1 MKRLAAVFAILSL
14 VALSG
19 AQACDKDKDAAKQA
33 SAPQG
38 TEVKQVSLTGFLTD
52 SHCGADK
59 ANAKGKHCTLECVK
73 KGAKLQLYS
82 SEKLYNLDKVDSPE
96 AHVGVEVKVTGL
108 LDEATNTIKVES
120 IENIT
125 KG

>member
-1 MKRLAAVFAILSL
+1 MKRLAAAFAILSL

-19 AQACDKDKDAAKQA
+19 AVACDKDKDASKQA

-38 TEVKQVSLTGFLTD
+38 TEVRQVSMTGFLTD

-59 ANAKGKHCTLECVK
+59 ANAKGKHCTLECIK

-82 SEKLYNLDKVDSPE
+82 SDKLYTLDKVE
-96 AHVGVEVKVTGL
+96 AAETHIGVEVKVTGM
-108 LDEATNTIKVES
+108 LDEATNTIKVDS
-120 IENIT
+120 VENVT

>member
-1 MKRLAAVFAILSL
+1 MKRLAAAFAILSL
-14 VALSG
+14 VALTG
-19 AQACDKDKDAAKQA
+19 AVACDKDKDASKQA

-38 TEVKQVSLTGFLTD
+38 TEVRQVSMTGFLTD

-59 ANAKGKHCTLECVK
+59 ANAKGKHCTLECIK

-82 SEKLYNLDKVDSPE
+82 SDKLYTLDKVE
-96 AHVGVEVKVTGL
+96 AAETHIGVEVKVTGT
-108 LDEATNTIKVES
+108 LDEATNTIKVDS
-120 IENIT
+120 IENVS

>member
-14 VALSG
+14 VTLSG
-19 AQACDKDKDAAKQA
+19 ALACDKDKDAAKQA
-33 SAPQG
+33 AVPQG
-38 TEVKQVSLTGFLTD
+38 TEVRQVSLTGFLTD

-82 SEKLYNLDKVDSPE
+82 SEKLYTLDNVVSPE
-96 AHVGVEVKVTGL
+96 NHVGVEVKVTGQ
-108 LDEATNTIKVES
+108 LDQATNTIKVDS
-120 IENIT
+120 IENLT